1 MLYVIEIFIQYP
13 YIYIYNI
20 AQNRENIKILSQSE
34 FSNQYCK
41 NVISKKR
48 KKRSWKLKKNK
59 IPITIVKMKKIS
71 NKYRYILIL

>member
-13 YIYIYNI
+13 YIYNI

-48 KKRSWKLKKNK
+48 KKSWRLKKNK

>member
-13 YIYIYNI
+13 YIYNI
-20 AQNRENIKILSQSE
+20 AQNRENIKILCQSE
-34 FSNQYCK
+34 SNQYCK

>member
-13 YIYIYNI
+13 YIYNI

-34 FSNQYCK
+34 SNQYCK